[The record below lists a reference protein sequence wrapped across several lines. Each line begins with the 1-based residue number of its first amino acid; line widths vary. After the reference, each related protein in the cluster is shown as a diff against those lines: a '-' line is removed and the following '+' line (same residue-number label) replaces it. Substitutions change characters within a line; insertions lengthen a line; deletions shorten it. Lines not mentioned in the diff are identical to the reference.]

1 MAILHI
7 FNPEHD
13 IALAANLSNFTAPH
27 AGRALRA
34 DVGYLPAIWAAP
46 DDYVLVDNAEDA
58 QTAFARLLHRSFKGF
73 VEKRQLA
80 HLPISRVEPWGWDL
94 ALRSFLLRYGV
105 PSEVIPSEQQIA
117 VIRDLSH
124 RKTAVDLL
132 RSLAMEGTVGESVV
146 LETPEAVALQVQRW
160 GRVVVKA
167 PWSSS
172 GRGIRFVDTI
182 LDDYQTR
189 WLRNVLDRQGSVVV
203 EPYYDKVKDFAME
216 FQSDGNGSVTCL
228 GLSLFHTSNGAY
240 TGNILA
246 SEEEK
251 REMISRYVSTDLLDA
266 VQERICQLLGPVF
279 KDHYQGPFGVDMMLV
294 NGQCSMFNG
303 QCSMFNVQCSMVNGQ
318 CLLHPCV
325 EINLRRTMGHVA
337 LALSPQTRS
346 GQVMAVD
353 YSDNH
358 YKLHLKGL
366 SFV

>member
-1 MAILHI
+1 MAILHV

-27 AGRALRA
+27 AGRQLRH
-34 DVGYLPAIWAAP
+34 DLGCLPAIWAAP
-46 DDYVLVDNAEDA
+46 DDYVLVENAEDA
-58 QTAFARLLHRSFKGF
+58 QTTFTRLMHHPFKGF

-80 HLPISRVEPWGWDL
+80 HLPISGVEPWGWDL

-105 PSEVIPSEQQIA
+105 PTEVVPSETEIA

-124 RKTAVDLL
+124 RQTAVWLLENLRGDGLTGESWQTDSLEDVENLL
-132 RSLAMEGTVGESVV
+132 RQHQHL
-146 LETPEAVALQVQRW
+146 
-160 GRVVVKA
+160 VVKA

-172 GRGIRFVDTI
+172 GRGLRFMDGGM
-182 LDDYQTR
+182 DDYQVR
-189 WLRNVLDRQGSVVV
+189 WLQNMIARQGSVVV

-266 VQERICQLLGPVF
+266 VQEHICQLLGPVF

-294 NGQCSMFNG
+294 NG
-303 QCSMFNVQCSMVNGQ
+303 QCSMVNGQ

-337 LALSPQTRS
+337 LALSERCPSDR
-346 GQVMAVD
+346 VMRIDFA
-353 YSDNH
+353 DNT
-358 YKLHLKGL
+358 YRLKIQQP
-366 SFV
+366 

>member
-1 MAILHI
+1 
-7 FNPEHD
+7 
-13 IALAANLSNFTAPH
+13 
-27 AGRALRA
+27 
-34 DVGYLPAIWAAP
+34 
-46 DDYVLVDNAEDA
+46 VLVDDVEDA
-58 QTAFARLLHRSFKGF
+58 QTAFMRLAHRPFDGF
-73 VEKRQLA
+73 VDKRALA
-80 HLPISRVEPWGWDL
+80 KLAVGQVEPWGWDL

-124 RKTAVDLL
+124 RKTAVVLL
-132 RSLAMEGTVGESVV
+132 RSLAMKGTVGESVV

-172 GRGIRFVDTI
+172 GRGIRFVDTV
-182 LDDYQTR
+182 LDDYKTR

-216 FQSDGNGSVTCL
+216 FQSDGCGSVICL
-228 GLSLFHTSNGAY
+228 GLSLFQTSNGAY

-251 REMISRYVSTDLLDA
+251 RKMISRYVSTDLLDV
-266 VQERICQLLGPVF
+266 VQMSICQLLGPIF
-279 KDHYQGPFGVDMMLV
+279 KDRYQGPFGIDMMLV
-294 NGQCSMFNG
+294 NGKSSNG
-303 QCSMFNVQCSMVNGQ
+303 K

-337 LALSPQTRS
+337 LALSQQCRS
-346 GQVMAVD
+346 GQVMAVE

-358 YKLHLKGL
+358 YKLRLKKTNQ
-366 SFV
+366 F